1 MRLRQLIS
9 LSALAVMAY
18 RSYGKMRKARTAAGG
33 ASGLGLRREG
43 PAVPLGGSNVA
54 SPRWP
59 SSRDVP
65 LERPSAASADDIR

>member
-18 RSYGKMRKARTAAGG
+18 RSYGKMRKAKAAPGA

-43 PAVPLGGSNVA
+43 RAGPLGASNVV

-65 LERPSAASADDIR
+65 LERSSAASIDDVR